1 MIKKILTGIPDIDY
15 VECVICSKR
24 FLKITCSHLQ
34 THHLTVK
41 EYRNLYTIKKM
52 TCEVQVKKEWKE
64 GRESPFKDPKV
75 RAKCDS
81 VKIQKYGYSNAMLN
95 PIISQKA
102 VLNTQNKVMKK
113 YGYKSAFGIPEIIEK
128 NKHKRN
134 QTVLKTYGVTNVMKV
149 VEISL
154 RNHQS
159 RVNTCINRYGVDN
172 VMKVVEINSKSL
184 KSARTFPNNLEQII
198 VNANISSIKYVG
210 RGDFY
215 IRHPLTQ
222 DIKCPDF
229 IVKNQFK
236 VIELFGDYYHG
247 MKFSGLPKEE
257 HYRNTLQWYE
267 EAGYK
272 CLIFWEHEVKKNLP
286 EVISKIYQFI
296 SSETSN

>member
-1 MIKKILTGIPDIDY
+1 MRKSAGNKIIMIKKILTGIPDIDY

-149 VEISL
+149 VEI
-154 RNHQS
+154 
-159 RVNTCINRYGVDN
+159 
-172 VMKVVEINSKSL
+172 NSKSL